1 MKFEKVSFEQY
12 KSAFGGDVDLKEE
25 YDDIKIPK
33 RATEGSAGHD
43 FFAPFSFSLAPSETI
58 KIPTGIRAII
68 DNDKFLAIYPRSG
81 LGFKYRMQLDNCV
94 GIIDWDFSESDSEG
108 HIMIKIT
115 NDTHE
120 NKTLYVKKGEAFA
133 QGIIQQFFKTEDDN
147 VDAVR
152 IGGFGSTTV

>member
-33 RATEGSAGHD
+33 RATKGSAGHD

-68 DNDKFLAIYPRSG
+68 DNDKFLAILS
-81 LGFKYRMQLDNCV
+81 
-94 GIIDWDFSESDSEG
+94 
-108 HIMIKIT
+108 
-115 NDTHE
+115 
-120 NKTLYVKKGEAFA
+120 KKWSW
-133 QGIIQQFFKTEDDN
+133 
-147 VDAVR
+147 V
-152 IGGFGSTTV
+152 